1 MRRFK
6 LRTLN
11 VFRKFITRIM
21 GYVEEDYLMRYFN
34 QLGIVLSKI
43 LGLKKEGQFDEAL
56 EIIDKA
62 LADFGLEN
70 TDYYLSLDIQDL
82 ENKRKNLQVL
92 NNIQIKI
99 LADLLLEKGEIEI
112 DQGNHESGRNCY
124 TRVLLL
130 LNYLTEVEKTF
141 SFEREEKISKIKKIL
156 DA

>member
-1 MRRFK
+1 
-6 LRTLN
+6 
-11 VFRKFITRIM
+11 M

-82 ENKRKNLQVL
+82 ENKRKKLQVL